1 MKKWFK
7 AWLIFDAIL
16 GVAFCFYLGRDGL
29 MSIGCVILD
38 PDGEVY
44 IECDEDLKNEIDSD

>member
-29 MSIGCVILD
+29 MSLGCVVLD

-44 IECDEDLKNEIDSD
+44 IECDEDFKNGIDSD